1 MNSAV
6 LPLVFQYT
14 LLVFLIF
21 CALAVA
27 KTRDLLGA
35 AIIWAA
41 FSLIVSVLWLLL
53 EAPDVSIT
61 EAAIGA
67 GLTTL
72 LFIVTVSKTRRAE

>member
-14 LLVFLIF
+14 LLVFLIL